1 MKLSPWPDWLHET
14 WAKSSAEQ
22 GQPGECLAEHTQH
35 VLERL
40 ADLAR
45 LRPRLATFLNA
56 PRLWH
61 CLFWACFLH
70 DFGKAAHGFQ
80 KMVKEKDVR
89 WRRRHEVLSLAFLD
103 WIAPSFSQVEQQ
115 WILAAIASHHRDAE
129 EITRAYDMYKS
140 PELVEG
146 MVADLDKAT
155 VHGLWQWLNECAT
168 PWITALGLHTS
179 GVQPVTL
186 VEKEQ
191 AIRMVCEEGTQRIN
205 TWLEIYRDSIEQFG
219 KERDRAVIST
229 LVMLRGL
236 TTTAD
241 HSASAH
247 LKQLP
252 QGIQRSWED
261 FSSNVNAELQ
271 RQQRKQR
278 IEQGQE
284 QKKLEEVETY
294 EYQRKCASQH
304 ATSTVLIAP
313 TGSGKTEAALY
324 WAMGNGTKSV
334 PRIFYTLPYQASM
347 NAMYGRLGSPL
358 YFGKEQV
365 GLQHGRALQALY
377 KQLLGVEDDPLSAA
391 EASRWATQLNKLH
404 AYPVKV
410 FSPYQMLK
418 VPFQI
423 KGFEG
428 MLADYTQA
436 AFIFDEIHAYEA
448 ERLALIL
455 ALIKHLRENYDARFL
470 IMSATFPSLLRE
482 IMSGVLGTHDLIRA
496 EHALF
501 ERFRRHRLELLK
513 GDLME
518 QGIEYII
525 RDVHQGKSVL
535 VCCNTVQRAQEMQ
548 AILYRSLR
556 PDQIELVHS
565 RFIMEDRL
573 KRENAILQ
581 RCKSGAK
588 GDAIAVVATQV
599 VEVSLNI
606 DLDTIYSD
614 PAPLDAL
621 IQRFGRINRARK
633 KGIVPVHVFREPGDG
648 QGVYL
653 PNLVKRTLNELENH
667 KGAEIDE
674 AAIED
679 WINAIYDAPEI
690 RDPWEK
696 AFHTQFVN
704 AESQLRNL
712 RPFNSNKA
720 QEEKFEA
727 LFDGVEVLPELFLPR
742 YLKYRDT
749 KDFVEASQLFVPI
762 SNKKLQYLRS
772 RGKVHPLED
781 KLGKQW
787 LVKQPYSS
795 ELGLCFDSL
804 STMPNDEL

>member
-40 ADLAR
+40 TDLAR
-45 LRPRLATFLNA
+45 LRPQLATFLKA

-89 WRRRHEVLSLAFLD
+89 WKRRHEVLSLVFLD

-115 WILAAIASHHRDAE
+115 WILAAIASHHRDAD
-129 EITRAYDMYKS
+129 EITKTYDMYNS

-146 MVADLDKAT
+146 MISDLDEAT
-155 VHGLWQWLNECAT
+155 VRGLWQWIDECST
-168 PWITALGLHTS
+168 SWISALGLHTF

-191 AIRMVCEEGTQRIN
+191 AICMVCEEGAQRIN
-205 TWLEIYRDSIEQFG
+205 TWLEIYRDSIEQFN
-219 KERDRAVIST
+219 KERDRAIIST

-252 QGIQRSWED
+252 QGIQRSWEA
-261 FSSNVNAELQ
+261 FSSKVKAELQ
-271 RQQRKQR
+271 RQQWKQQ
-278 IEQGQE
+278 IEQGQD
-284 QKKLEEVETY
+284 QKKAEEVETY
-294 EYQRKCASQH
+294 EHQRRCASQYT
-304 ATSTVLIAP
+304 TSAVLIAP

-324 WAMGNGTKSV
+324 WTIGDGTKSV

-347 NAMYGRLGSPL
+347 NAMYGRLRSPL

-377 KQLLGVEDDPLSAA
+377 KQLLGAEDDPLSAA

-423 KGFEG
+423 RGFEG

-455 ALIKHLRENYDARFL
+455 ALVKHLRENYDARFL

-482 IMSGVLGTHDLIRA
+482 IMPAVLGTHDLIQA

-501 ERFRRHRLELLK
+501 ERFRRHRLELLD
-513 GDLME
+513 GDLIE

-525 RDVHQGKSVL
+525 RDVRQGKSVL
-535 VCCNTVQRAQEMQ
+535 VCCNTVQRAQETQ
-548 AILYRSLR
+548 AILHRQLR

-565 RFIMEDRL
+565 RFTMEDRL
-573 KRENAILQ
+573 KREDTILQ
-581 RCKSGAK
+581 RCASGTK

-633 KGIVPVHVFREPGDG
+633 KGIVPVHVFREPRDG
-648 QGVYL
+648 QGIYL
-653 PNLVKRTLNELENH
+653 PNLVKRTLHELEKHNSD
-667 KGAEIDE
+667 EIDE

-679 WINAIYDAPEI
+679 WLNAIYDAPEI
-690 RDPWEK
+690 RDPWKK

-704 AESQLRNL
+704 AENQLRNL
-712 RPFNSNKA
+712 RPFNSSKA

-727 LFDGVEVLPELFLPR
+727 LFDGVEVLPEQFLQR
-742 YLKYRDT
+742 YLKHRDN
-749 KDFVEASQLFVPI
+749 KEFVEASQLFVPI

-772 RGKVHPLED
+772 RGKVQPLED

-787 LVKQPYSS
+787 LVKQPYNS
-795 ELGLCFDSL
+795 ELGLCFDPF